1 MDEMQR
7 IRVEKMERQ
16 LANLTGL
23 VQKALQAPGSSGT
36 PPAVTP
42 RQDINYQR
50 SGPGKQLKNTIRSA

>member
-23 VQKALQAPGSSGT
+23 VQKALQAPPGSTGT
-36 PPAVTP
+36 PPAAAP
-42 RQDINYQR
+42 RQEINYQR
-50 SGPGKQLKNTIRSA
+50 NGPGKPIQNSK